1 MCACHC
7 DPLRQSALNMQP
19 SVAIL
24 AFGMLQFYERLR
36 AAVGAE
42 SVEDVAARTDTAVA
56 LTRSYFNGAP
66 LDPGFLATF
75 CRQYGVSSEW
85 LLHGTGPMRQS
96 DVPRFAVL
104 GARSSSCLQSIA
116 AETDRLTDRLD
127 RVETLLN
134 TLDLQLRVATKN
146 SCPNSSAASPA
157 DSRL

>member
-1 MCACHC
+1 
-7 DPLRQSALNMQP
+7 MQP

-36 AAVGAE
+36 AAIGAE

-56 LTRSYFNGAP
+56 LTRSYFSGAP
-66 LDPGFLATF
+66 LDPGFLANF

-104 GARSSSCLQSIA
+104 RARSSSCLQSIA

-134 TLDLQLRVATKN
+134 TLDLQLRVATTN
-146 SCPNSSAASPA
+146 SCPDSSAASPA